1 MPLLCHAVA
10 LGKKQITSVA
20 VRDSGVALRHG
31 VPLPALLLS
40 PFCFRAG
47 LTIVPRS
54 LLLNRTKTL
63 ATRAMAD
70 RESSV
75 ALCHGLALKKKRIGR
90 GPRERWRSVPRGGVK
105 KKKKR
110 ETEIGRGPRER
121 RRSMPR
127 GGFKKK
133 KKKKKKKKERE
144 RSVADRAI
152 SIALCHGVA
161 LKKGSVEDRERCRS
175 MPRGGVK
182 KKKRKKREICRGP
195 SEQNRSV
202 PRGGVKKKGSV
213 EDRESG
219 VALCHRVALKKRERD
234 QSRTER
240 AVSLC
245 ATGWR

>member
-1 MPLLCHAVA
+1 MSRGGIREKTNNIGRGPRQRSRSAPWGAPSRSFTFAILFSCGFDYRSSFFAPKPHENACYAGYGGPREQCCSVPRVSVKKKKGSVEDRESGGALCH
-10 LGKKQITSVA
+10 
-20 VRDSGVALRHG
+20 GVALKKKKRE
-31 VPLPALLLS
+31 
-40 PFCFRAG
+40 RQ
-47 LTIVPRS
+47 RS
-54 LLLNRTKTL
+54 V
-63 ATRAMAD
+63 AD
-70 RESSV
+70 RESGV
-75 ALCHGLALKKKRIGR
+75 ALCHGVAL
-90 GPRERWRSVPRGGVK
+90 
-105 KKKKR
+105 
-110 ETEIGRGPRER
+110 
-121 RRSMPR
+121 
-127 GGFKKK
+127 KKK